1 MINLLIHGSNKK
13 PLFYTTLKY
22 SEAAKQAYVL
32 KKMLELG
39 GQMGLYIIF
48 HRNWYDRY
56 VFVEHY
62 SNILLSSLIYYSDD
76 ELYAVISDLQENA

>member
-1 MINLLIHGSNKK
+1 
-13 PLFYTTLKY
+13 
-22 SEAAKQAYVL
+22 
-32 KKMLELG
+32 
-39 GQMGLYIIF
+39 MGLYIIF

>member
-1 MINLLIHGSNKK
+1 
-13 PLFYTTLKY
+13 
-22 SEAAKQAYVL
+22 
-32 KKMLELG
+32 
-39 GQMGLYIIF
+39 MGLYIIF
-48 HRNWYDRY
+48 HGNGYDRS